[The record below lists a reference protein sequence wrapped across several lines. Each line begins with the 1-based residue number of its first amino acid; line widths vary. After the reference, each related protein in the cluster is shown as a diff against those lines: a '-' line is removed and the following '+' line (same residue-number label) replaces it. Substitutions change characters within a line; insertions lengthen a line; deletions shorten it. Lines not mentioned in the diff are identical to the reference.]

1 MEIIILVIVVG
12 MVDILIV
19 ILIEFETMYDEFIH
33 VLRRVFVLL

>member
-19 ILIEFETMYDEFIH
+19 ILIEFEMMYDEFIH